1 METQSTSQTAIST
14 SRIRNRNVNCT
25 EALAVEAAVKAVK
38 AVKAEERGSIEL
50 AALEGMSHKFHRA

>member
-1 METQSTSQTAIST
+1 
-14 SRIRNRNVNCT
+14 VNCT